1 MMQKHGYI
9 RKVFFYTFWKCEKLE
24 AFLSNME
31 KKGFRLVGVSC
42 SHIFYF
48 NESKP
53 RDTRYVDVIF
63 EPKRY
68 SFLDYRYKLKR
79 EFNADEIPVR
89 NCWSTHLIEIY
100 RICDLSADLSDFMF
114 HRKRYFVRV
123 GANNLFLSFILLIIP
138 VMFLILSLKNSMFLA
153 SVLFAVPTLLC
164 LSIAVHSLFALIQL
178 WKECRGIEETK

>member
-9 RKVFFYTFWKCEKLE
+9 RKMFFYTFWKCEKLE

-42 SHIFYF
+42 SHIFHF
-48 NESKP
+48 KESKP
-53 RDTRYVDVIF
+53 RDTRYVYVIF

-89 NCWSTHLIEIY
+89 NGWGSHLIEIY

-114 HRKRYFVRV
+114 HRKRYFMRIAA
-123 GANNLFLSFILLIIP
+123 GDLFLAILFGVAFGFLMISSIMESLLLI
-138 VMFLILSLKNSMFLA
+138 